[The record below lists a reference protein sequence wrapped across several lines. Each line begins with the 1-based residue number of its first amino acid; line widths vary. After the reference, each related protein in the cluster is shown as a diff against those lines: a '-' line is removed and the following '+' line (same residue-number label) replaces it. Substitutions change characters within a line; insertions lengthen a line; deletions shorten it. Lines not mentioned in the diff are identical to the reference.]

1 MGRQPAQCIHVMCSH
16 YQLSLLALHQSG
28 DSINPCSK
36 DRWSL
41 GGDIAFAGS
50 FLLIRSQQLLFL
62 LLLCLWPALGG
73 QLKHSSSC
81 LVVQGLAELLNR
93 RRHFQALIENSP
105 LLLQPNVT
113 FDKVSETPFGLDV
126 RVQCQN
132 PWVFSQIGDLSSSW
146 PPASSQLQGL
156 GPLSSP

>member
-1 MGRQPAQCIHVMCSH
+1 MCSH
-16 YQLSLLALHQSG
+16 YQLSPLALHQSG

-36 DRWSL
+36 DRWPL

-50 FLLIRSQQLLFL
+50 FFLSQSQQLLFL

-73 QLKHSSSC
+73 QLKHLSSSS
-81 LVVQGLAELLNR
+81 VVQGLAELVNH

-113 FDKVSETPFGLDV
+113 FDKVSETPFGLNV
-126 RVQCQN
+126 
-132 PWVFSQIGDLSSSW
+132 LSN
-146 PPASSQLQGL
+146 ATIL
-156 GPLSSP
+156 GSFLK